1 MFPFLYINC
10 TIPLILI
17 SLQSIP
23 ESISDLRSFSSSD
36 SMNLSLG
43 VRSAFMKM
51 PGWDASLRLLESIDD
66 TSEDLV
72 ILTRMGLERSG
83 WYFPSR

>member
-1 MFPFLYINC
+1 MFPFLYIDC

-51 PGWDASLRLLESIDD
+51 PGWDVSLCLLESIDD
-66 TSEDLV
+66 TSEDLA
-72 ILTRMGLERSG
+72 ILTKMGLEWSG

>member
-1 MFPFLYINC
+1 M
-10 TIPLILI
+10 I
-17 SLQSIP
+17 SLWSIP
-23 ESISDLRSFSSSD
+23 ESISDLRSFNSSD

-51 PGWDASLRLLESIDD
+51 LGWDVSLRLLESIDD

-72 ILTRMGLERSG
+72 ILTRTGLERSG
-83 WYFPSR
+83 WYLVV

>member
-1 MFPFLYINC
+1 MKQHVSVSLAL
-10 TIPLILI
+10 PLILI
-17 SLQSIP
+17 SLRSTP

-43 VRSAFMKM
+43 VKSAFMKM
-51 PGWDASLRLLESIDD
+51 PGWDISLRLLESIDD
-66 TSEDLV
+66 TLEDLV

-83 WYFPSR
+83 WYFRSR